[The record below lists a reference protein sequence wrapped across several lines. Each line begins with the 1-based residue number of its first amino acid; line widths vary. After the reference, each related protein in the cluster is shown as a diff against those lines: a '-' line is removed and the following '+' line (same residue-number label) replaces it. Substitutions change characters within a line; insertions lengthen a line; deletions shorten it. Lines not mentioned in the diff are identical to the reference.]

1 MDVKPGT
8 DMMKYMFETEHLRVR
23 QFEAGDAEELFNA
36 AEEAEVEKKL
46 DVEFADL
53 SAMLRESDYFALLLP
68 LNESTRGIMGEH
80 EFSLMK
86 TGCVFVN
93 SARAGIVDER
103 AFMNAMRDGTIG
115 YAALDVQW
123 EEPLSHGPLLEMNNI
138 VFAPHLGGSTYEC
151 DKILVQGVLEAL
163 GVE

>member
-1 MDVKPGT
+1 
-8 DMMKYMFETEHLRVR
+8 
-23 QFEAGDAEELFNA
+23 
-36 AEEAEVEKKL
+36 
-46 DVEFADL
+46 
-53 SAMLRESDYFALLLP
+53 
-68 LNESTRGIMGEH
+68 MGEH

-138 VFAPHLGGSTYEC
+138 VFARTLAAAPMSAIKSWFREFSRRWAWSERERYKYE
-151 DKILVQGVLEAL
+151 DVDWEQQFSLKPF
-163 GVE
+163 